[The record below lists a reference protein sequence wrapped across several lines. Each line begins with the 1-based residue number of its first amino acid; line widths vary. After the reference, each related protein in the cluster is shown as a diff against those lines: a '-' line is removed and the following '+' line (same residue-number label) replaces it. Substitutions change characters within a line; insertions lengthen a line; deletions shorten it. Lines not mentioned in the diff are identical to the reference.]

1 MSSSRP
7 SPARVT
13 PRLSGEEWQAAAA
26 PVVWGN
32 LDFILPRL
40 KGIPH
45 GKILVNYVTSQRV
58 PGREAQGG
66 RERCLDP
73 RTPRSGSETRQP
85 GPCAAN
91 FTFVPF
97 ASSAFAD
104 SASGEK
110 KKKIFPFKT
119 MVHKRSV
126 KQHSL

>member
-85 GPCAAN
+85 GPCVAN

-104 SASGEK
+104 SASGK
-110 KKKIFPFKT
+110 KKKNLPF
-119 MVHKRSV
+119 
-126 KQHSL
+126 